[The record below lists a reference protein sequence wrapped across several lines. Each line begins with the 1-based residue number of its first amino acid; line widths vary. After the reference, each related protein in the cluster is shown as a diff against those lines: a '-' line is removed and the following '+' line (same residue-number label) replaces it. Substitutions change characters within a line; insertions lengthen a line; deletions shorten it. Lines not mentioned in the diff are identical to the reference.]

1 MSTDDQRDDAPKS
14 AAPTETELRADPG
27 ATPESA
33 STTIERLREQL
44 AQKETEAAANLDRY
58 LRERAELENV
68 KKRLQREKTEAV
80 RFACEALVRD
90 LLPIIDNLE
99 RAVEHA
105 EGGGNGQPLVEGV
118 RLVLKGAL
126 DVLERNGVRRIEAKG
141 ERFDPSRHEALA
153 QVPDPGREPNEVV
166 EQFLPGYQM
175 HERLLRPAQVSVSTP
190 PPVENPPDDD

>member
-1 MSTDDQRDDAPKS
+1 MSMDDQRDEDPKRTTLNEPDRTGAEEVFESS
-14 AAPTETELRADPG
+14 AE
-27 ATPESA
+27 
-33 STTIERLREQL
+33 TIEQLRLQLEEQK
-44 AQKETEAAANLDRY
+44 AEAAANQDRY

-80 RFACEALVRD
+80 RYACESLIRD
-90 LLPIIDNLE
+90 LLPFIDNLE

-126 DVLERNGVRRIEAKG
+126 DLLERHGVKRIDATG
-141 ERFDPSRHEALA
+141 ERFDPNLHEALL
-153 QVPDPGREPNEVV
+153 QVPDADRAPNHVV

-175 HERLLRPAQVSVSTP
+175 HERLLRPAQVSVSTQ
-190 PPVENPPDDD
+190 PPVEKAQDDD